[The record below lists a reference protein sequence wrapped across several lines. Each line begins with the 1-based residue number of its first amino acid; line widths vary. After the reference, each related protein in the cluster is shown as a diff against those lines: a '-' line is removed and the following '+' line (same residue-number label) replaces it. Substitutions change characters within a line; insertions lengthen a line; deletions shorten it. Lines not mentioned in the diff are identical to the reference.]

1 MDTGLLGPACGSHT
15 TLHYVCGKSWSASQ
29 LEYLFQNC
37 YPIEYFLDKFFYP
50 DKYNGQNE
58 RRNRIDRMLNG
69 MDERE
74 LFRMCKRQVANEQN
88 FYRAWEERCSDIS
101 HQILSSL
108 DTHKLIAFE
117 VSETLIKNII
127 FNAINEYSKIYDKA
141 EEAVID
147 KLKKY
152 KRKLIY
158 GTEEYE
164 IVFSKLYE
172 EELRKR
178 GLL

>member
-1 MDTGLLGPACGSHT
+1 MTGVQTCAL
-15 TLHYVCGKSWSASQ
+15 
-29 LEYLFQNC
+29 
-37 YPIEYFLDKFFYP
+37 
-50 DKYNGQNE
+50 
-58 RRNRIDRMLNG
+58 
-69 MDERE
+69 
-74 LFRMCKRQVANEQN
+74 
-88 FYRAWEERCSDIS
+88 
-101 HQILSSL
+101 QI
-108 DTHKLIAFE
+108 
-117 VSETLIKNII
+117 
-127 FNAINEYSKIYDKA
+127 SKIYDKA